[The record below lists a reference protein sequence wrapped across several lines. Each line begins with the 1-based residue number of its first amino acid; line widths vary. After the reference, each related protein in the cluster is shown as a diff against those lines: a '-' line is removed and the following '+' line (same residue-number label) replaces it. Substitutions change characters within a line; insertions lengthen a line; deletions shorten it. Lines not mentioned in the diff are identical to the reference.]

1 MLGQSVLNHDK
12 QFHSLVLPE
21 PQEGQYL
28 NVHWSST
35 GQNGKKFWDGRACTS
50 IDELAKTVDWAM
62 KGDAKDIYICM
73 SSQLRAEEKVS
84 KKGFKYL
91 RALRARPDVAAIK
104 SLFLD
109 VDVKDGAYPDT
120 KTALNALKDFIA
132 SAGIPVPSAVVAS
145 GSGGFHAH
153 WALDKTLG
161 RDEWQ
166 VLANAFARC
175 AQEHGLMFD
184 SQCTVDAVRILRVPG
199 TLNHKWDPPRPV
211 KLLSCGSEVSHDD
224 MVEALKPYVEGLPQK
239 VIAKIEANDE
249 LGAGL
254 TTGAPEIEIA
264 QVAKHC
270 GFVARSLG
278 TGGKENANP
287 LWFMTAV
294 VANFVVEGRDA
305 LHKMSDQHPGY
316 TALATDELYDRIAN
330 AQKTRDMGWPKCE
343 KIAAYGCKEC
353 QSCPLLAQNKSPLN
367 FVLAQTADK
376 PGLTLPDRYVRNP
389 DGLIMWRTVGDDGNP
404 VTFPVCPYPLTNG
417 WLSNDPWTLHFTT
430 RLENGRRRS
439 IEIPTEVITA
449 KDSLAKYLGGRGFF
463 CSEKDYK
470 ILKEFLV
477 AWLRKLQNS
486 KDSVISASPFG
497 WSVIDGKIEG
507 FAYGGRVWM
516 KDNDRPAANPDPVLA
531 YQYSPRGNRE
541 SWDKLVKVICDQK
554 RPALSAILAS
564 SFAAPLVRFTG
575 HPGLIL
581 NAYSPESGIGKTT
594 AMKAAQSVWGD
605 PVRAMQGLSDT
616 SNSVLNKMGHI
627 KALPMYWD
635 EIKSEAQVKR
645 FCQVVFDLTRGS
657 EKSRLNADST
667 LKMSGTWQTMMTSA
681 SNDSLIDPMA
691 REVGSTTAGLY
702 RMFEYIV
709 PPGTSQSNDTGAVQ
723 RLTGELSDN
732 FGHAGLAYSKFLGA
746 NHERIKNE
754 VAAIQDELSRDN
766 AGRQDERFWFGTMAV
781 ILKGAEYGNELGL
794 TQIDVPGLK
803 DFLIEVLSENR
814 RQVASTPSDVTT
826 DMNASA
832 ILAEFLNVHRS
843 RNTIITNRIH
853 VSKGK
858 PPVGSIKLLNDVSK
872 VSELRVQIGK
882 EDKLIRISSGYFTAW
897 IGKAGHSRVSWT
909 KKMESEFGLRLVNG
923 RLGGGTELAATAT
936 ELLLELDMNHPKLSQ
951 FVE

>member
-1 MLGQSVLNHDK
+1 MA
-12 QFHSLVLPE
+12 
-21 PQEGQYL
+21 
-28 NVHWSST
+28 WAST
-35 GQNGKKFWDGRACTS
+35 
-50 IDELAKTVDWAM
+50 
-62 KGDAKDIYICM
+62 GDAKDIYICM
-73 SSQLRAEEKVS
+73 SSQLRAEEKIS
-84 KKGFKYL
+84 KKGYKYL
-91 RALRARPDVAAIK
+91 RALRARPDVANIK

-120 KTALNALKDFIA
+120 KAALEALKAFIT
-132 SAGIPVPSAVVAS
+132 SAGIPLPSAVVAS

-153 WALDKTLG
+153 WALDQSLG

-166 VLANAFARC
+166 ELANAFAKC
-175 AQEHGLMFD
+175 AQTHGLMFD

-199 TLNHKWDPPRPV
+199 TQNHKWNPPRPV
-211 KLLSCGSEVSHDD
+211 KLLSCGAEVSHHD
-224 MVEALKPYVEGLPQK
+224 MVEVLKPYTEALPPK
-239 VIAKIEANDE
+239 PVTKFEANAE

-254 TTGAPEIEIA
+254 TSGTPEIEIA
-264 QVAKHC
+264 EVAKHC
-270 GFVARSLG
+270 GFVSRSLG
-278 TGGKENANP
+278 TGGIDNNNP
-287 LWFMTAV
+287 LWFITAAI
-294 VANFVVEGRDA
+294 ANFCVEGRDA
-305 LHKMSDQHPGY
+305 LHEMSNQHPTY
-316 TALATDELYDRIAN
+316 TAVATDELFDRIAN
-330 AQKTRDMGWPKCE
+330 AQKSRDMGWPKCE
-343 KIAAYGCKEC
+343 KVAAYGAKEC
-353 QSCPLLAQNKSPLN
+353 QNCPLLAKKKSPLN
-367 FVLAQTADK
+367 FVMAQANDQ
-376 PGLTLPDRYVRNP
+376 PDMTLPERYVRNP
-389 DGLIMWRTVGDDGNP
+389 DGLIMYRTVDDSGQP
-404 VTFPVCPYPLTNG
+404 ITYPICAYPMIHG

-430 RLENGRRRS
+430 KMENQRRRS
-439 IEIPTEVITA
+439 IEIPCEVITA
-449 KDSLAKYLGGRGFF
+449 KDSLGKYLGGRGFF

-470 ILKEFLV
+470 TLKEFLV

-497 WSVIDGKIEG
+497 WSVVDGKLEG

-516 KDNDRPAANPDPVLA
+516 KDNDRPAANPDAVLA

-541 SWDKLVKVICDQK
+541 AWDQLVKVICDQH
-554 RPALSAILAS
+554 RPALNAILAS

-709 PPGTSQSNDTGAVQ
+709 PPGTLQSNDTGAVQ
-723 RLTGELSDN
+723 RLTGDLNDN
-732 FGHAGLAYSKFLGA
+732 FGHAGLLYAKFLGA
-746 NHERIKNE
+746 NHERVKNE
-754 VAAIQDELSRDN
+754 VAKEQDELSRDN
-766 AGRQDERFWFGTMAV
+766 GGRQDERFWFGTMAV
-781 ILKGAEYGNELGL
+781 VIKGAEYANELGL

-803 DFLIEVLSENR
+803 DFLVAVLAENR
-814 RQVASTPSDVTT
+814 RQVAATPSDVTT

-832 ILAEFLNVHRS
+832 ILAEFLNVHRT
-843 RNTIITNRIH
+843 RNTVITNRIH

-858 PPVGSIKLLNDVSK
+858 PATGSIRVLNDASK
-872 VSELRVQIGK
+872 IAELRIQIGK

-897 IGKAGHSRVSWT
+897 IGKTGHSRVSWT